1 VTDAQ
6 DPQPAAGDDGA
17 DAEKHYWDEHEKRTR
32 GILDAW
38 FDEKA
43 KTIRSSSR
51 NGGRNTIPKIF
62 ADLVF
67 GPEK

>member
-1 VTDAQ
+1 MTDKTDPSA
-6 DPQPAAGDDGA
+6 DPQGDSGA

-32 GILDAW
+32 AILDGW
-38 FDEKA
+38 FDDKKKELG
-43 KTIRSSSR
+43 SSR
-51 NGGRNTIPKIF
+51 NGGRATLPKIF